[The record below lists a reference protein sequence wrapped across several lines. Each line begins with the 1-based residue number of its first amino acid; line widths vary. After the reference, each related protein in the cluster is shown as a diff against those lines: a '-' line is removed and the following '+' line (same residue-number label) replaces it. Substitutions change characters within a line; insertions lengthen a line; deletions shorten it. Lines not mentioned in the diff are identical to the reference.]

1 MPAAL
6 ALALTYIGVSAAVAS
21 TIVAFAI
28 LAAPYA
34 LLLGGLAY
42 SSMKSRQAKSQAR
55 DAYNAAQV
63 DRLVNITS
71 ATAPRDLCL
80 GRVRKGGTI
89 AYKASTGAYQ
99 KDLYLVIA
107 LAGHEI
113 DAIEGYYLNDE
124 LVSIDGSG
132 NVTSAPYATGA
143 TLTGTLNTGA
153 GFTATLPATY
163 VVGSISVTAFG
174 WVSGSKFDTYRDRA
188 IAWSQAGLVIT
199 AAETA
204 ATVHYQYSVSGSN
217 VKITQHLGAAGQ
229 TVDAALL
236 AAFPSDWSSANI
248 GQGIAYVVAKLTYS
262 EASFPSGAPNLTVV
276 LRGAKLYDPR
286 TGTAVWS
293 ENPALMMRHI
303 YAHAKF
309 GKATITAAEDVRFIA
324 AANACDTGTTY
335 TVGGVAQ
342 AAQALYKASLV
353 LPYGAA
359 AKDAFD
365 DLAQAMGGSWAFA
378 GGEIY
383 LKAGVYTAP
392 VMTLDDTDLAV
403 VQRNGASESQKPIA
417 ISVHK
422 ERAQKYNTVKVKIW
436 DQAQDYKQSEL
447 TPLVGSALVTR
458 DGVELVQEVT
468 YPAIGYAPQALHVAG
483 IMMRDARDPLTVDLP
498 FKLRAYPLELFD
510 TVSMTLSRYG
520 WAAKT
525 FMILSRVWNAD
536 GTLSLTLKETSATIT
551 QMDAGFSAQGFAANT
566 NLPKPWQIGT
576 VGALTIT
583 SGTNELV
590 KQVDGTVQSR
600 MRVTWVQVTDI
611 SVQQAG
617 QVEVQYRA
625 AGSSGAWT
633 SLVVPGDETT
643 VATTEVQDYQ
653 SYIVRARCKTKLA
666 VSDWTAQVLHQVIGK
681 TAPPADTGLISY
693 AIQSFGIQLS
703 WVGVTDADLAGYE
716 IRTGGSAW
724 GTGDT
729 VLATSSGAAYTWKI
743 QTSGSITVRVKAI
756 DTTGNYSTTASVA
769 TVTITAPSAPT
780 ITYAISGPDEY
791 LTWTI
796 PTSGFA
802 VDRYEIR
809 SGASWAAGVFVD
821 TTKATGY
828 KRKVDY
834 SGAKTYWV
842 AAIDAAGNVGTAGS
856 VTANITAPG
865 VVTAL
870 LAQVVDNNA
879 LIYWGAPV
887 SGSLPVDRYEVR
899 KGVSWVAGSVI
910 GSNGNS
916 TFTTVFEQQAGTY
929 NYWIAAVDSAGTY
942 GAAVS
947 VAANINQPPDYVLR
961 ANLDSSFAGT
971 KVNTLAYGTGLL
983 LPVNTTETWTQHFVN
998 NGYAT
1003 PQAQITAGM
1012 PIYIEPGLT
1021 TASYTELID
1030 YGATLST
1037 TNISVTLNSTAVV
1050 GTVTASCQIQ
1060 YSNTSGT
1067 GPWTSAPA
1075 GATSALASNFRWV
1088 QVIYTFTAAGGANL
1102 LQVTGLNI
1110 KLSIK
1115 QRSDSGSGTSAAGL
1129 STVSSVSAY
1138 WVTVNFG
1145 YAFISADCPI
1155 IQPNSTTALI
1165 PIISYVG
1172 GVSPTGFQVAF
1183 VNTSGTNVASVPFS
1197 WSTKGY

>member
-1 MPAAL
+1 MPPAIAW
-6 ALALTYIGVSAAVAS
+6 AVAWIGAEIGSAVLIMYAVEIS
-21 TIVAFAI
+21 TAI
-28 LAAPYA
+28 MIA
-34 LLLGGLAY
+34 GGLAY
-42 SSMKSRQAKSQAR
+42 ASMKSRQAKNQAR

-63 DRLVNITS
+63 DRMVNITS
-71 ATAPRDLCL
+71 AIAPRDLCM
-80 GRVRKGGTI
+80 GRVRKGGMI

-99 KDLYLVIA
+99 KDLYLVIV

-113 DAIEGYYLNDE
+113 DAIEAYYLNDE
-124 LVSIDGSG
+124 LVMVDGSG
-132 NVTSAPYATGA
+132 FVTTAPYATGA
-143 TLTGTLNTGA
+143 TLTGTLSTGA
-153 GFTATLPATY
+153 GFTATLPANY
-163 VVGSISVTAFG
+163 VVGSVQVTAYG
-174 WVSGSKFDTYRDRA
+174 AYGTSGPTIYRDRA
-188 IAWSQAGLVIT
+188 IGWSQVGLVVT
-199 AAETA
+199 ADEAQ

-229 TVDAALL
+229 TVDADLL
-236 AAFPSDWSSANI
+236 AAFPSDWASTNVA
-248 GQGIAYVVAKLTYS
+248 QGLAYVVAKLTYS

-286 TGTAVWS
+286 TGTTTWS
-293 ENPALMMRHI
+293 ENPALMLRHV

-309 GKATITAAEDVRFIA
+309 GKASITSAEDARFIA
-324 AANACDTGTTY
+324 AANACDTSTTY
-335 TVGGVAQ
+335 TVGGAAQ
-342 AAQALYKASLV
+342 AAQALYKGSLV

-392 VMTLDDTDLAV
+392 VLSLGDDDLAV
-403 VQRNGASESQKPIA
+403 VQRNGAAESQKPIA

-436 DQAQDYKQSEL
+436 DQAQDFKQSEL

-483 IMMRDARDPLTVDLP
+483 IMMRDARDPLTVELP

-510 TVSMTLSRYG
+510 TVSLTLSRYG

-525 FMILSRVWNAD
+525 FMILGRVWNAD
-536 GTLSLTLKETSATIT
+536 GTLALTLKETSAAIT
-551 QMDAGFSAQGFAANT
+551 QMDAGFSAQGFASNT
-566 NLPKPWQIGT
+566 NLPKPWQIGV
-576 VGALTIT
+576 VGTLTIT
-583 SGTNELV
+583 SGTNELI

-600 MRVTWVQVTDI
+600 MRVTWAQVADI

-617 QVEVQYRA
+617 QVEVQYRS

-681 TAPPADTGLISY
+681 TAPPSDTGAISY
-693 AIQSFGIQLS
+693 TIQSFGIYLS
-703 WVGVTDADLAGYE
+703 WVGIADADLAGYE

-729 VLATSSGAAYTWKI
+729 VLAVASSDAYTWKI
-743 QTSGSITVRVKAI
+743 QTSGSITVRIKAI
-756 DTTGNYSTTASVA
+756 DTTGNYSATASST

-780 ITYAISGPDEY
+780 VTYAISGPDEI

-834 SGAKTYWV
+834 SASKTYWV

-856 VTANITAPG
+856 VTAVITIPG
-865 VVTAL
+865 VVTGL

-887 SGSLPVDRYEVR
+887 TGSLPVDRYEVR
-899 KGVSWVAGSVI
+899 KGASWAAGTVI

-929 NYWIAAVDSAGTY
+929 NYWVAAVDSAGSVGT
-942 GAAVS
+942 AIS
-947 VAANINQPPDYVLR
+947 VAAVINQPPDYVFR
-961 ANLDSSFAGT
+961 ANINSDFSGT
-971 KVNTLAYGTGLL
+971 KVNALAYSGGMI
-983 LPVNTTETWTQHFVN
+983 LPINTTETWAQHYSN

-1003 PQAQITAGM
+1003 PQAQITAGN

-1030 YGATLST
+1030 YGSTLPST
-1037 TNISVTLNSTAVV
+1037 TITVVLNTTAIA
-1050 GTVTASCQIQ
+1050 GTVAASCQIN
-1060 YSNTSGT
+1060 YSNTSST

-1075 GATSALASNFRWV
+1075 GATSALAANFRWV
-1088 QVIYTFTAAGGANL
+1088 QVIYTFTATGGANL
-1102 LQVTGLNI
+1102 MQINALNI
-1110 KLSIK
+1110 KLSVK
-1115 QRSDSGSGTSAAGL
+1115 QRGDSGSGAVAVAGTGAA
-1129 STVSSVSAY
+1129 
-1138 WVTVNFG
+1138 VTFG
-1145 YAFISADCPI
+1145 YPFIAADTPI
-1155 IQPNSTTALI
+1155 VQPNGATPLI
-1165 PIISYVG
+1165 PVVVYVG
-1172 GVSPTGFQVAF
+1172 GANPTGFTVYLYTLAGALTTG
-1183 VNTSGTNVASVPFS
+1183 NFS
-1197 WSTKGY
+1197 WSVRGY